1 MSFCQIR
8 WWILVLCGFF
18 AVRPATAQS
27 IEGTAFDIS
36 GAVVPGA
43 RVILMVDYVKQ
54 TETVTDEHGRFSF
67 SGLQPGMYY
76 VQIKQPRF
84 SLSQQH
90 LFVKEGQTTRV
101 YAVLAPGH
109 MSDQVTVA
117 SSAGSPVHGSRKPK
131 PFVPQ
136 VGGKEDLPELLSPA
150 RPHYPEAAKE
160 AGIQGTVVLYARI
173 KLDGALDVLTVL
185 DSPDPELEAAARSA
199 VAGMRYSPMRLNGK
213 PVECEIELRFDFQLE
228 QK

>member
-76 VQIKQPRF
+76 VQIKQWF
-84 SLSQQH
+84 
-90 LFVKEGQTTRV
+90 
-101 YAVLAPGH
+101 APGPERR
-109 MSDQVTVA
+109 VT
-117 SSAGSPVHGSRKPK
+117 R
-131 PFVPQ
+131 
-136 VGGKEDLPELLSPA
+136 PA
-150 RPHYPEAAKE
+150 PGWIPR
-160 AGIQGTVVLYARI
+160 R
-173 KLDGALDVLTVL
+173 
-185 DSPDPELEAAARSA
+185 
-199 VAGMRYSPMRLNGK
+199 
-213 PVECEIELRFDFQLE
+213 
-228 QK
+228 

>member
-1 MSFCQIR
+1 MSFCQIK
-8 WWILVLCGFF
+8 WWILVLCGLF
-18 AVRPATAQS
+18 AVRPVMAQS

-54 TETVTDEHGRFSF
+54 KETVTDEHGRFSF

-101 YAVLAPGH
+101 YAVLTPGH

-117 SSAGSPVHGSRKPK
+117 SSASTPVHGNRQPK
-131 PFVPQ
+131 PFVPPI
-136 VGGKEDLPELLSPA
+136 GGKVDLPELLSPA

-160 AGIQGTVVLYARI
+160 AGIEGTVVLYARI
-173 KLDGALDVLTVL
+173 KLDGTLDPLVVL
-185 DSPDPELEAAARSA
+185 DSPDSDLEAAARSA
-199 VAGMRYSPMRLNGK
+199 LAGMRYRPMQLNGK
-213 PVECEIELRFDFQLE
+213 PVDCEIELRFDFQLE
-228 QK
+228 EK